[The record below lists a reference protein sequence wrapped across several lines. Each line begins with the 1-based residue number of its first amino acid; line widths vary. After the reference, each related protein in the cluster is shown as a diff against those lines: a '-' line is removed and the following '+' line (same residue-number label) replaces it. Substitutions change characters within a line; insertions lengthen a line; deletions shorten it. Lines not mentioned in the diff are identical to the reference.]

1 MKKIIYSF
9 ILLSLTVLIGCEKQE
24 EFGIAQSE
32 KGFNFRMVPDI
43 KAFNLADNDPTVKF
57 TMFSETKNIR
67 KVRVMVELFQFLND
81 QTTPRYLVKEIEGAS
96 VSNDGSTQTTISLA
110 EMANA
115 VKVDVGSLG
124 GGDVFTIY
132 NVVELENGNVY
143 PDTLTL
149 GEQTFI
155 NTENSFF
162 TAGNNTS
169 YTAQLNFPMVCSVSS
184 PFTGTYAIT
193 DDCGLF
199 SGTTEI
205 VAVAGNPTQRSFG
218 ALFTIAGCCEFDGI
232 GFTVDLVCGRVFVP
246 KQGIGIGCGGGS
258 NVDVLTSH
266 ISKNGPGAYDDLDD
280 SQFTAN
286 IYYSNPDCFGGFE
299 CQLTFTKQ

>member
-43 KAFNLADNDPTVKF
+43 KSFNLADTDPTVKF
-57 TMFSETKNIR
+57 TMFSETQNIR
-67 KVRVMVELFQFLND
+67 KVSVVVELFQFLND
-81 QTTPRYLVKEIEGAS
+81 QTTPRYLVKEIDGPSINNEGSSQA
-96 VSNDGSTQTTISLA
+96 TISLQ
-110 EMANA
+110 EMADA
-115 VKVDVGSLG
+115 VKVDISSLG

-143 PDTLTL
+143 PDTLSL
-149 GEQTFI
+149 GGQTFV

-162 TAGNNTS
+162 TAGATTS
-169 YTAQLNFPMVCSVSS
+169 YTAQLNFPMVCSVSN
-184 PFTGTYAIT
+184 PFAGSYTVT

-199 SGTTEI
+199 SGTAQL
-205 VAVAGNPTQRSFG
+205 VAVAGNPTQRDFSAFF
-218 ALFTIAGCCEFDGI
+218 AIAGCCEFDGL
-232 GFTVDLVCGRVFVP
+232 GFVVDLVCGRVFVQE
-246 KQGIGIGCGGGS
+246 QGIGIGCGNS
-258 NVDVLTSH
+258 NVDVVTSH